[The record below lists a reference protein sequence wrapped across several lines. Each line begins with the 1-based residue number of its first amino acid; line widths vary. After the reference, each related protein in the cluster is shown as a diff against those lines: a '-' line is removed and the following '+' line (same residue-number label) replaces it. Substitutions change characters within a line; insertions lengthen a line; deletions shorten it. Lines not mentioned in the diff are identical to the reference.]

1 MSKKDL
7 SFYLGLDYDIKVK
20 KEYFEGESWFVAY
33 AEELGKMACYGQGD
47 NPAKA
52 IESFLNEKDDFI
64 SYLFESKQAIPEPI
78 IDGNDIEILSGT
90 FNVRTSPAVHTL
102 LAKVAKENRIS
113 LNLYVNQILSAAAHI
128 SEMEN
133 KLMGK
138 LNLIEFKL
146 DNHHSEVT
154 GKLNYLPLP
163 MEKNAVSDYALIV
176 LTEKPKKKAA

>member
-20 KEYFEGESWFVAY
+20 KESFENETWFIAF
-33 AEELGKMACYGQGD
+33 AEELGRMACYGQGVTQ
-47 NPAKA
+47 AEA

-64 SYLFESKQAIPEPI
+64 TYLFESKQAIPEPK
-78 IDGNDIEILSGT
+78 IDENEFENLSGI
-90 FNVRTSPAVHTL
+90 FNIRTSSTVHTL
-102 LAKVAKENRIS
+102 LAKIAKENRIS
-113 LNLYVNQILSAAAHI
+113 LNLYVNQILSAAAFMG
-128 SEMEN
+128 EVEN
-133 KLMGK
+133 KIMNK
-138 LNLIEFKL
+138 LNVIEYKL